1 MVCNVFVVIDML
13 AGSDYPSYGNHYCSD
28 AEQNKCYDRADKQ
41 LSGYDIGRQ
50 VSDIAWKD

>member
-1 MVCNVFVVIDML
+1 MVCDVFVVIDML